1 LSARSRHQD
10 IDAARHGLN
19 LRVLADATEDD
30 GVGQRQIG
38 AIGLEAVADLDRQFA
53 RRGQDQGAGAL
64 RNRPGA
70 GSGKAVEDGQ
80 RKGRRLAGAGLG
92 DAQQVTAFEQ
102 VRDGLRLDR
111 GRSGVVL
118 GADGAQDRLAQA
130 EIAERRHCERIFRG
144 LTARCRAALWC

>member
-1 LSARSRHQD
+1 MRTH
-10 IDAARHGLN
+10 
-19 LRVLADATEDD
+19 
-30 GVGQRQIG
+30 
-38 AIGLEAVADLDRQFA
+38 A
-53 RRGQDQGAGAL
+53 RRES
-64 RNRPGA
+64 
-70 GSGKAVEDGQ
+70 SGMSG
-80 RKGRRLAGAGLG
+80 LAGAGLG

-111 GRSGVVL
+111 GRNGVVL